1 MKVLGKRLENG
12 KKLKCII
19 ECTACIVE
27 TRADGYCV
35 RLTTAHPSVSY
46 FIIRAEKDD
55 IMGCYR
61 MLTLEE
67 AERIINDLF
76 VSDSI
81 NIELYGNYKICL
93 EEIMQTVYI
102 RNDICEY
109 DDEEIPIYTKSVKD

>member
-1 MKVLGKRLENG
+1 MKVLGKTIENG
-12 KKLKCII
+12 KNFKCII

-46 FIIRAEKDD
+46 SIIRAEKDD

-67 AERIINDLF
+67 AEKIVTDLF
-76 VSDSI
+76 VFDSI
-81 NIELYGNYKICL
+81 NIEVYGNYKICF
-93 EEIMQTVYI
+93 EKIMQTVYI
-102 RNDICEY
+102 RNDIGVY
-109 DDEEIPIYTKSVKD
+109 DDQEIPIYTKSVKD